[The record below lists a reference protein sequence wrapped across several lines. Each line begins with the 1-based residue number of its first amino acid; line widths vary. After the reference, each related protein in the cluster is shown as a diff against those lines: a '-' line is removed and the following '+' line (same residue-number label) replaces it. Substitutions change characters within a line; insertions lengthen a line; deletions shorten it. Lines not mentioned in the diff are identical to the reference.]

1 MKKCPYCAEEI
12 RDEAVVCRYCERD
25 LAPASPNYDQ
35 TEEQAQRSTQAVIAN
50 ESTASPPWGQVV
62 LAVVLAGAVPPIL
75 INFILIAALMSM
87 GFVAV
92 AQPSFRTPFLFFDF
106 LLHLLPLALG
116 IWAGQAW
123 SERNTSAFVLLG
135 IAAGAI
141 EGIMDYLII
150 AMFGGLIELRAED
163 YIAIFATPILF
174 LAGALFGGT
183 TARRRALGRYRLSGL
198 ERGETGSSPDAPPSA
213 LMEAIAPAALGLIG
227 TIITAVATLLKGSI

>member
-1 MKKCPYCAEEI
+1 
-12 RDEAVVCRYCERD
+12 
-25 LAPASPNYDQ
+25 
-35 TEEQAQRSTQAVIAN
+35 
-50 ESTASPPWGQVV
+50 
-62 LAVVLAGAVPPIL
+62 VLAGAVPPIL

-198 ERGETGSSPDAPPSA
+198 ERGESGSSPDAPPSA